1 MNIDSNL
8 YYLFRTLQELS
19 KKFSLAKFNLE
30 ELNLERFSH
39 LAKHICK
46 KLDNQSLTSCTLVEK
61 PWKNI
66 RLYARTVNLSAE
78 HRQL

>member
-1 MNIDSNL
+1 
-8 YYLFRTLQELS
+8 
-19 KKFSLAKFNLE
+19 LE
-30 ELNLERFSH
+30 ELNIERFPH
-39 LAKHICK
+39 LATEFLIVRDLAKNIFK
-46 KLDNQSLTSCTLVEK
+46 ILDNQSLTSCTLVKK